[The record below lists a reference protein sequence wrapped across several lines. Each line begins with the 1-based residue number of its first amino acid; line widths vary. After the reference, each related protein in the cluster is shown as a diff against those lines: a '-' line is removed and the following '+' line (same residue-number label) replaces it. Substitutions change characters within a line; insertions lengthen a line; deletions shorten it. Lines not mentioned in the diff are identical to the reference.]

1 MLVKI
6 LDKCNIFNAIDI
18 QIVQERTFPTLA
30 LIFVSFRFFLFL
42 KLNLLKLYRVSKIL
56 FRFRKILESR
66 SHGKTKDSLENHQQV
81 KVVSYGVAVFK
92 STLRI

>member
-30 LIFVSFRFFLFL
+30 LIFVSFRFFF
-42 KLNLLKLYRVSKIL
+42 V
-56 FRFRKILESR
+56 FE
-66 SHGKTKDSLENHQQV
+66 TKSI
-81 KVVSYGVAVFK
+81 KVVLSFQNAF
-92 STLRI
+92 

>member
-42 KLNLLKLYRVSKIL
+42 KLNLLKLY
-56 FRFRKILESR
+56 
-66 SHGKTKDSLENHQQV
+66 
-81 KVVSYGVAVFK
+81 
-92 STLRI
+92 